1 MLHVPVGANT
11 FCLSTPSWGTT
22 RPAAANGTA
31 VTPGTG
37 VYGSWASVITA
48 VAQDVYGLLIN
59 INSNAGSAASRNT
72 LTKIGVDMAGGTSY
86 VDLIPDL
93 LSGGAAPY
101 NVNGG
106 GLWYYFPLFLPAGS
120 RIAAAGFG
128 TVTTVYRVG
137 IVPMMLP
144 ANPALIRKG
153 SFVEAVG
160 VSGTTGTVFVPGTAS
175 EGAWTLLGTTT
186 LRTWWWQVGV
196 QVSSADTSW
205 LANAIHIDVAVGD
218 ATNKDI
224 IIQDTNITTSTAEQ
238 SVNPPLTAGVEWDTP
253 AGSNIYVRGQASGNL
268 DSYAAVAYGMGG

>member
-1 MLHVPVGANT
+1 
-11 FCLSTPSWGTT
+11 
-22 RPAAANGTA
+22 
-31 VTPGTG
+31 
-37 VYGSWASVITA
+37 
-48 VAQDVYGLLIN
+48 
-59 INSNAGSAASRNT
+59 
-72 LTKIGVDMAGGTSY
+72 
-86 VDLIPDL
+86 
-93 LSGGAAPY
+93 
-101 NVNGG
+101 
-106 GLWYYFPLFLPAGS
+106 
-120 RIAAAGFG
+120 
-128 TVTTVYRVG
+128 
-137 IVPMMLP
+137 MMLP

-238 SVNPPLTAGVEWDTP
+238 SVNPPLTAGVEWDVA
-253 AGSNIYVRGQASGNL
+253 AGSSIYVRGQASGNL
-268 DSYAAVAYGMGG
+268 DSYTAVAHGMGG